1 MAEANKGW
9 AVCSVCGKEFEI
21 VGNRKT
27 CCSKAC
33 GEERSRRQCCERG
46 KARYRALSPEQKKE
60 LAMKRKQAKPKKVK
74 GAKEPK
80 YRSELVRVA
89 AEAKQHGMSYGEYVA
104 KSERRRDGKND

>member
-1 MAEANKGW
+1 MIKNGRDKKWLGGMLSLW
-9 AVCSVCGKEFEI
+9 KRIEI
-21 VGNRKT
+21 VGNRKK

-74 GAKEPK
+74 GTKEPK
-80 YRSELVRVA
+80 YRNELVRVV
-89 AEAKQHGMSYGEYVA
+89 AERSRGRIEEHNG
-104 KSERRRDGKND
+104 R

>member
-9 AVCSVCGKEFEI
+9 AVCSVCGK
-21 VGNRKT
+21 
-27 CCSKAC
+27 
-33 GEERSRRQCCERG
+33 ERSRRQCCERG

-80 YRSELVRVA
+80 HRSELVRVA

-104 KSERRRDGKND
+104 TGGRRNNG

>member
-1 MAEANKGW
+1 MIKNGRDKKWLGGML
-9 AVCSVCGKEFEI
+9 SL
-21 VGNRKT
+21 RKK

-74 GAKEPK
+74 GTKEPK
-80 YRSELVRVA
+80 YRNELVRVA